1 MLHCFEYSE
10 ASGLMIS
17 KEMKRLLIEENKDNS
32 AFKRKIPDFELIEN
46 LKVFLQKKID
56 FFLKTKNGFFEV

>member
-46 LKVFLQKKID
+46 LKVFSS
-56 FFLKTKNGFFEV
+56 